1 MMKRIYILFLA
12 ASCIL
17 SSCNMLS
24 KNMAEKEKAQ
34 INAAKIDALN
44 EIKNAS
50 TKAISTAENEISS
63 ATKESIASA
72 SEDLNSAI
80 KEAEKSIASS
90 VATEINKTVAE
101 DKQKTDQR
109 IREMAKLQFA
119 VLILSLLAL
128 GASIASIVMLR
139 RRTSRDTIIE
149 EVLHSKRVKVFIEEI
164 SEGINSNR
172 LKEIK
177 TQVQSST
184 RSINVDSEIRKAL
197 ESPYWKNY
205 FSGLLKLRE
214 SPSGY
219 KDNTISSIQQNP
231 DKTGNQAEQKSVERP
246 STATNVP
253 KVELFARDTTS
264 LELTGVSPSYQ
275 PGKSIFRLVLNSNE
289 ASTAN
294 IEICS
299 DKQVLQRII
308 QSDQELI
315 EPVCK
320 IVSKVNKP
328 SDIKWT
334 AGRAEKVDADTWKVC
349 EQVIVELV

>member
-24 KNMAEKEKAQ
+24 KNMAEKEIAQ

-44 EIKNAS
+44 EIKDTS

-109 IREMAKLQFA
+109 IREIAKLQFA

-139 RRTSRDTIIE
+139 RRTSRDAIIE
-149 EVLHSKRVKVFIEEI
+149 EVLHSKRVKVFIEKI
-164 SEGINSNR
+164 SEEINSNR

-205 FSGLLKLRE
+205 FSGLLNLH
-214 SPSGY
+214 

-231 DKTGNQAEQKSVERP
+231 DKTGNQAEQKSAERP

-253 KVELFARDTTS
+253 KVELFARDTPS
-264 LELTGVSPSYQ
+264 LELTGVSSSYQ

-334 AGRAEKVDADTWKVC
+334 AGRAEKVDAGTWKVC

>member
-1 MMKRIYILFLA
+1 
-12 ASCIL
+12 
-17 SSCNMLS
+17 
-24 KNMAEKEKAQ
+24 MAEKEIAQ

-44 EIKNAS
+44 EIKDAS

-80 KEAEKSIASS
+80 KEAEKFIASS

-139 RRTSRDTIIE
+139 RRTSRDAIIE
-149 EVLHSKRVKVFIEEI
+149 EVLHSKRVKLFIEEI
-164 SEGINSNR
+164 SEEINSNR

-184 RSINVDSEIRKAL
+184 RSINNVDSEIRKAL

-214 SPSGY
+214 SPSGD

-253 KVELFARDTTS
+253 KVELFARDTPS
-264 LELTGVSPSYQ
+264 LELTGVSSSYQ

-289 ASTAN
+289 ASTAH

>member
-1 MMKRIYILFLA
+1 MMKKFYILFLA

-24 KNMAEKEKAQ
+24 KNMAEKEIEQ
-34 INAAKIDALN
+34 INTAKTDALN
-44 EIKNAS
+44 EIKEAT
-50 TKAISTAENEISS
+50 TKAISIAENEISS

-80 KEAEKSIASS
+80 NEAEKSI
-90 VATEINKTVAE
+90 ATEINKTVTE

-109 IREMAKLQFA
+109 ISEIAKLQFA

-139 RRTSRDTIIE
+139 RRTSRDAIIE
-149 EVLHSKRVKVFIEEI
+149 EVLHSKRVNDLIAEI
-164 SEGINSNR
+164 SKDINSNC

-205 FSGLLKLRE
+205 FSGMLKLRE
-214 SPSGY
+214 SPSIN
-219 KDNTISSIQQNP
+219 KDNTTSSIQQNP
-231 DKTGNQAEQKSVERP
+231 DKTESHAEHKSVEKP
-246 STATNVP
+246 NTVINVP
-253 KVELFARDTTS
+253 KVELFARDTPS
-264 LELTGVSPSYQ
+264 LELTGVSSSYQ
-275 PGKSIFRLVLNSNE
+275 PGKSIFRLVLNSSE
-289 ASTAN
+289 AATAN

-299 DKQVLQRII
+299 DKPQVLQRII

-328 SDIKWT
+328 SNIKWT
-334 AGRAEKVDADTWKVC
+334 PGRAEKVDADTWKVC
-349 EQVIVELV
+349 EQVIVELI